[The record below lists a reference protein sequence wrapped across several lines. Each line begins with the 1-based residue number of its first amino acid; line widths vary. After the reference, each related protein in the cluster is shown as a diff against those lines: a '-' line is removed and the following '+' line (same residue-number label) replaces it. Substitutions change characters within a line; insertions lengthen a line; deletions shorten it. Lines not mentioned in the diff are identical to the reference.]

1 MRPERT
7 RIRRPEAD
15 KGSLRGTPLNE
26 WKGPKGTRKAP
37 RIAVLFRV
45 PYTEVFSN
53 QLLDDLDKI
62 WELRFFIPDPT
73 DPSKCVVFAEK

>member
-1 MRPERT
+1 MNGRAQWAQEKHR
-7 RIRRPEAD
+7 
-15 KGSLRGTPLNE
+15 GLRCFL
-26 WKGPKGTRKAP
+26 
-37 RIAVLFRV
+37 V

-73 DPSKCVVFAEK
+73 DPSKCVVLGK

>member
-1 MRPERT
+1 MLT
-7 RIRRPEAD
+7 IF
-15 KGSLRGTPLNE
+15 
-26 WKGPKGTRKAP
+26 
-37 RIAVLFRV
+37 VLV

>member
-1 MRPERT
+1 ME
-7 RIRRPEAD
+7 
-15 KGSLRGTPLNE
+15 
-26 WKGPKGTRKAP
+26 GPKGHEKSTADCG
-37 RIAVLFRV
+37 AFLV

>member
-1 MRPERT
+1 MNGRAQWHT
-7 RIRRPEAD
+7 KKGFQTEAF
-15 KGSLRGTPLNE
+15 
-26 WKGPKGTRKAP
+26 
-37 RIAVLFRV
+37 FRV